1 MREEQQKIEKEPQ
14 KALRVP
20 SLTVVLA
27 MSTDGKIAD
36 RTRSAARFGSAID
49 KAHLEQQLAQAD
61 AMLFG
66 AGTLRAYGTTLRVT
80 HPELLQQRQGK
91 QPIQIVCSRS
101 AQLNPDYRFFQ
112 QPVPRWL
119 LTTEAAAIAWRNQPQ
134 LTHKFDRIL
143 TADAVVDAVADATA
157 DTENVKSVKQSSDP
171 AGDDP
176 ESSDRSFAG
185 LDWHKAMTQFSCLG
199 LEKIIVAGGG
209 ELVASLFAADL
220 IDQLWLTVCP
230 LILGGTASPSPVG
243 GKGFPAAIAPR
254 LELLSTQAIGSEV
267 FLHYRVS
274 RL

>member
-1 MREEQQKIEKEPQ
+1 MREEKPKIQKEPG
-14 KALRVP
+14 RTIRHP

-27 MSTDGKIAD
+27 VSADGKIAD
-36 RTRSAARFGSAID
+36 RTHSAARFGSAID
-49 KAHLEQQLAQAD
+49 KAHLERQLAQAD

-80 HPELLQQRQGK
+80 DPDLLQQRQGK

-119 LTTEAAAIAWRNQPQ
+119 LTTEIGAMAWRSQPQ
-134 LTHKFDRIL
+134 LADKFDRIL
-143 TADAVVDAVADATA
+143 TAEVQDLQKTP
-157 DTENVKSVKQSSDP
+157 T
-171 AGDDP
+171 
-176 ESSDRSFAG
+176 SDRCPS
-185 LDWHKAMTQFSCLG
+185 LDWHQAIAQLSSLG

-209 ELVASLFAADL
+209 ELVAALFAADL

-230 LILGGTASPSPVG
+230 LILGGTTAPSPVG
-243 GKGFPAAIAPR
+243 GSGFLTAIAPR
-254 LELLSTQAIGSEV
+254 LALLSAEAIGSEV
-267 FLHYRVS
+267 FLHYQVL